1 MKSVKKKNL
10 SQRKRSSANTR
21 KAGLLV
27 LLAIGI
33 MAAIGVGSFLLRT
46 QSGLPPMKAV
56 RTVPPYYE
64 TAERA
69 KPFPK
74 TLFPARFSQPSV
86 ARAYSVAKAIP
97 DVLVQQPCFCGCA
110 SFRHRG
116 LLACFVSEHA
126 SRSRVCLKEAFLA
139 DRLHKNGHTVASIRR
154 SIISG
159 EWWNERLE

>member
-1 MKSVKKKNL
+1 MKSLKKRTL
-10 SQRKRSSANTR
+10 SQRRRSSTNTR

-33 MAAIGVGSFLLRT
+33 MVALGAGVFLLRK
-46 QSGLPPMKAV
+46 QAGLAPIKAA
-56 RTVPPYYE
+56 RNIPPYYE
-64 TAERA
+64 SADRA
-69 KPFPK
+69 KPFPR
-74 TLFPARFSQPSV
+74 TLLPTRFAQPSV
-86 ARAYSVAKAIP
+86 ARAYSIANAIP

-116 LLACFVSEHA
+116 LLSCFVSEHA
-126 SRSRVCLKEAFLA
+126 SKSRVCLKEAFLA
-139 DRLHKNGHTVASIRR
+139 DRLHKEGRTADSIRR